1 METIALIE
9 ERPRFNKK
17 DYNKEY
23 LQRNKEKYNKMS
35 RERNQERYYTDEE
48 YRQKI
53 IERAKLSVY
62 RKRMEMKNMI

>member
-1 METIALIE
+1 
-9 ERPRFNKK
+9 
-17 DYNKEY
+17 
-23 LQRNKEKYNKMS
+23 MS